1 MNHQRKVIRYS
12 SEEYLSGIPNYDN
25 LVADNN
31 DPEGSELS
39 AILNNA
45 LAKRKEIP
53 FMAVNIEESTEFK
66 NGQAWYVL
74 RLYSPLIN
82 GQKAVITITET
93 QVFFDI
99 FIPEDLSP
107 DSFKIKIRA
116 ILSGVTKWFKI
127 EHVKSMLREY
137 NYLSGMRASPLCAH
151 AFYISIENFHP
162 IEDIATLKDYF
173 LISALMRDHCVFTI
187 CMTLHW
193 KDKPKPLKEIC
204 LVDVESALDSRW
216 ITILCGLRL
225 LAET

>member
-1 MNHQRKVIRYS
+1 MSYRILRKVIRYS

-127 EHVKSMLREY
+127 EHVKVYLFHRYNPEKKSYFCIYTTNTKQRKIAMKVIQRKKYITASDNQSTYYRKVACEY
-137 NYLSGMRASPLCAH
+137 G
-151 AFYISIENFHP
+151 I
-162 IEDIATLKDYF
+162 
-173 LISALMRDHCVFTI
+173 
-187 CMTLHW
+187 
-193 KDKPKPLKEIC
+193 
-204 LVDVESALDSRW
+204 
-216 ITILCGLRL
+216 
-225 LAET
+225 